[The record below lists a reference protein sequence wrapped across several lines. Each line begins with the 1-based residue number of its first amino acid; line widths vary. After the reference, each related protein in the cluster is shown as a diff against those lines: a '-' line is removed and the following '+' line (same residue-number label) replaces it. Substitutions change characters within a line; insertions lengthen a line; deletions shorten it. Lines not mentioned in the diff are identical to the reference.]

1 VVAVVAVIAY
11 VGRGRQVGSSGT
23 TQQQSGMINKAAT
36 IACRTW
42 NGQMQMD
49 RRSVAGDARGE
60 GAVVVRGR
68 GQDERGVSGRAPRAG
83 GGARSSAVV

>member
-60 GAVVVRGR
+60 GAVVVRGEDKTSEAF
-68 GQDERGVSGRAPRAG
+68 QVEPLVPVEEH
-83 GGARSSAVV
+83 VVLL